1 MTSVAVGAAAWTSLR
16 SFKNTQKKE
25 TAVPAGRK
33 EAIER
38 QTEHTIHNADGTIGQ
53 KNSYGN
59 DPPERKG

>member
-1 MTSVAVGAAAWTSLR
+1 MR

-38 QTEHTIHNADGTIGQ
+38 KTEHTIHNADGTIGQ